1 MTSSPAAIALMR
13 WHLLGLMKH
22 TMVFGLMLLLLP
34 LTGFRAVPGHG
45 YLGGLFIDHTFQG
58 GVLAAFQLVGAAWG
72 LMYGQGLVIGAA
84 RDKYGARVGQGEAVI
99 DRGWEELLNV
109 PIVPKQFWLY
119 TGLAGPG
126 LLVSILGSR
135 AWPDHPVLSVFL
147 GGLAALLGGGLSF
160 LAWQLLFLPVMMARW
175 KLLAQDREAYLQR
188 ESLAAGAPEE
198 MRLFYGTAWFFR
210 HVWTRLPFSLLRG
223 PAAAFYQACSGLLR
237 PVGRVVAPLRALE
250 TEDGLDPRHFAALS
264 VVGPLALGYLLAG
277 LLLEDGKVL
286 AVYYLYT
293 LLALCIWTLTAV
305 DFYATVLF
313 RRPVPAFLATAGAVL
328 AGYSLFGAGHG
339 YRTTLPERPEASN
352 LPLLDPVEVMKASR
366 EGEHLVVIT
375 STGGGIYAAGWTSL
389 MLKRLCEADP
399 AFLDRTR
406 LVSSV
411 SGSSVAMAF
420 LAEAQLRQPQ
430 QPRREQLAEVLRG
443 STGSSLSAAA
453 RGLAYPDFW
462 RLASCGLWPWGADA
476 PFTDRG
482 RLQELSWIRNAGAG
496 SSPPRALSDLRGAI
510 RAGQLP
516 AMIFNASV
524 METGERIMIT
534 PADFHPG
541 ARQARGRTHSKLLR
555 RDMDGTFGADLSL
568 WTAARLSATFPY
580 VSPMARGIPTPAT
593 GPWGEGAALHLGDGG
608 YVDNYGVASAL
619 DWLDPLL
626 EARAAGHPDL
636 RFRKVLILQI
646 RAFRPKKAG
655 GAGETWAAF
664 LGPALAQLGL
674 HAGVLDRN
682 EIELARFLAHWNAR
696 LKGQGV
702 ALSTVVLQPDQG
714 TDPGPMSWHLTAHD
728 IELLRTAGDPDHRD
742 CRTGLPSNPELRAA
756 FDCLQRLLA
765 NP

>member
-1 MTSSPAAIALMR
+1 MNRAPAAIALMR

-22 TMVFGLMLLLLP
+22 TMVFGLVLFLLP

-45 YLGGLFIDHTFQG
+45 LLGGLFIDHTFQG
-58 GVLAAFQLVGAAWG
+58 GVLAAFQLLGAAWG
-72 LMYGQGLVIGAA
+72 LMYGQGLVIGTA
-84 RDKYGARVGQGEAVI
+84 RDKYGSQDEGRGAVI
-99 DRGWEELLNV
+99 DRGWEELLNI

-126 LLVSILGSR
+126 LLVSALGSQ
-135 AWPDHPVLSVFL
+135 AQPDHPVQSVLL

-160 LAWQLLFLPVMMARW
+160 LVWQLLFVPVMMARW
-175 KLLAQDREAYLQR
+175 KHLGLDREGYLRLQR
-188 ESLAAGAPEE
+188 DEGATPEE

-210 HVWTRLPFSLLRG
+210 HVWTRWPFSSLRE
-223 PAAAFYQACSGLLR
+223 PAAAFYRACGWLLR
-237 PVGRVVAPLRALE
+237 PVGRVVAPFRVLQK
-250 TEDGLDPRHFAALS
+250 EDGLDPRHFAALS

-277 LLLEDGKVL
+277 LLLEDGRVL

-313 RRPVPAFLATAGAVL
+313 RRPVPALLASAGAAL
-328 AGYSLFGAGHG
+328 LGYSLFGAGHG
-339 YRTTLPERPEASN
+339 YRVTVPDRPGATSLPR
-352 LPLLDPVEVMKASR
+352 LDPVEVMKASR

-389 MLKRLCEADP
+389 MLKRLCDPDP

-420 LAEAQLRQPQ
+420 LAEAQLRQPR
-430 QPRREQLAEVLRG
+430 QPCPAQLAEVLRG

-462 RLASCGLWPWGADA
+462 RLASCGLWPRGVEA
-476 PFTDRG
+476 PFQDRG
-482 RLQELSWIRNAGAG
+482 RLQELSWMRNAGAG
-496 SSPPRALSDLRGAI
+496 SSPPRRLSELRAAI
-510 RAGQLP
+510 RAGRLP
-516 AMIFNASV
+516 ALIFNASV
-524 METGERIMIT
+524 METGERVMFT
-534 PADFHPG
+534 PADFPPG
-541 ARQARGRTHSKLLR
+541 AHPMRGRTHSQLLR
-555 RDMDGTFGADLSL
+555 RDAEGAFGVDLSL

-580 VSPMARGIPTPAT
+580 VSPMAHGIPSPAT
-593 GPWGEGAALHLGDGG
+593 EPWGEGAALHLGDGG

-646 RAFRPKKAG
+646 RAFRPEKAG
-655 GAGETWAAF
+655 AAGETSAAF
-664 LGPALAQLGL
+664 LGPVLAQLGL

-682 EIELARFLAHWNAR
+682 EIELTRFLAHWNAR
-696 LKGQGV
+696 LKGQSV
-702 ALSTVVLQPDQG
+702 RLSTVVLQPDRD

-728 IELLRTAGDPDHRD
+728 IESLRKAGDPDLKHWK
-742 CRTGLPSNPELRAA
+742 TGLPSNPELRTA
-756 FDCLQRLLA
+756 FRRIRRFLA